1 MVKRDA
7 CFRRI
12 VAKITFYELFSRQ
25 PVVWEKHQYL
35 CACDRAYVVPEPLK
49 PCDLP
54 LAVAKLPSV

>member
-12 VAKITFYELFSRQ
+12 VAKMTFYELFSRQ
-25 PVVWEKHQYL
+25 PIVREKHQYL

>member
-7 CFRRI
+7 YFRRI
-12 VAKITFYELFSRQ
+12 VAKMTFYELFSRQ
-25 PVVWEKHQYL
+25 PIVWEKHQYL